1 MGLVAPV
8 SHRDMVGPEELA
20 RYRDDPRLAVRDDDI
35 VCLECGASFRQLTN
49 THILSHGMTSADYKL
64 AYGYNARRAL
74 MCHALRRLYTER
86 AVRAGLADRIRRRP
100 IVENPELRRRAGR
113 RPILFE
119 ELLTRRDIQ
128 QRPRRRWSARD
139 GQGRFSSAST
149 PAAAAGTSGRADPWT
164 K

>member
-1 MGLVAPV
+1 MAPIGPTPPHAV
-8 SHRDMVGPEELA
+8 PDPEELA
-20 RYRDDPRLAVRDDDI
+20 RYRHDPRLAVREDDI

-74 MCHALRRLYTER
+74 MCHALRRFYTER
-86 AVRAGLADRIRRRP
+86 AVRTGLAERIRRRP

-139 GQGRFSSAST
+139 DQGRFSPAST
-149 PAAAAGTSGRADPWT
+149 PAVAAGISGEG
-164 K
+164 